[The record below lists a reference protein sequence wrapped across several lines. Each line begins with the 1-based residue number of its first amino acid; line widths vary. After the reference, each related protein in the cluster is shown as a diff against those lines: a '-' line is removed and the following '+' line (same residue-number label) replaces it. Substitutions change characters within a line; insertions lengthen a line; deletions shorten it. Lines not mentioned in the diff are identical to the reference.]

1 MKNKWIRLVTVMAAT
16 LIIMLAGR
24 GISLI
29 FSPEPAE
36 KGALLRGV
44 LATARHSPT
53 PVAGPDWVVK
63 DYLVPNPYSRP
74 QTPLSQVNGIVVH
87 YVGNPGTTAEGNK
100 SYFEQ
105 LAQTGETYASS
116 HFIIGLDGEIIQCIP
131 LNEISYCSNE
141 RNDDTIA
148 IECCHPD
155 EGGQFTEATYNS
167 LLRLTSWLCQAFSLD
182 PSSDVIRHY
191 DVTGKECP
199 LYYVKN
205 PQAWQ
210 QFLSDLSAFD
220 PET

>member
-1 MKNKWIRLVTVMAAT
+1 MQAETFLTH
-16 LIIMLAGR
+16 LLFIMNHRGDTNEKQMDTSCHCNGRHFDHHACRTGDQPYLFAGTR
-24 GISLI
+24 RKRCPSKGG
-29 FSPEPAE
+29 FGRRPAQSH
-36 KGALLRGV
+36 
-44 LATARHSPT
+44 TC
-53 PVAGPDWVVK
+53 
-63 DYLVPNPYSRP
+63 SR
-74 QTPLSQVNGIVVH
+74 
-87 YVGNPGTTAEGNK
+87 
-100 SYFEQ
+100 
-105 LAQTGETYASS
+105 TGETYASS

-167 LLRLTSWLCQAFSLD
+167 LLRLTSWLCQSFSLD